1 MSHIKY
7 LRLILK
13 DRIILDG
20 GGEGHITFL
29 YFGSYKV
36 DTLWLTE
43 QLKGIGPFYLCE
55 PSHVKI
61 GKNFDI
67 DAIKYDI
74 LDSEDNVEV
83 QICRRMLMEKCG
95 QEVEEQNF
103 KEYNPHVS
111 KLTMDAVDKQNLTS
125 LEVIGIESN
134 DGSWKIMF

>member
-1 MSHIKY
+1 MIKY

-36 DTLWLTE
+36 DPLMLTKHLE
-43 QLKGIGPFYLCE
+43 GISPFYLCE
-55 PSHVKI
+55 PSFAKM

-74 LDSEDNVEV
+74 LDSEDNCV
-83 QICRRMLMEKCG
+83 IYSRRYLLMKECG
-95 QEVEEQNF
+95 HEVEEQNS

-111 KLTMDAVDKQNLTS
+111 KLTMDAVYKQNLVS

-134 DGSWKIMF
+134 DGSWKNMF

>member
-1 MSHIKY
+1 M
-7 LRLILK
+7 
-13 DRIILDG
+13 
-20 GGEGHITFL
+20 
-29 YFGSYKV
+29 
-36 DTLWLTE
+36 
-43 QLKGIGPFYLCE
+43 CE
-55 PSHVKI
+55 PSPVKM